1 MIRRSPVAVAAI
13 LAAMIP
19 AAAPVGAAPAR
30 IVSMNL
36 CADELL
42 LRLAPP
48 GRLVSVTWLAAGPAA
63 IDAGAAA
70 GLALNHGRAEEI
82 ARLRPDL
89 VVAGRYTTA
98 TTTAML
104 RRAGIPVQLLDE
116 ATSLDGIRDQVTS
129 LAAAVGNPDAGRDML
144 ARMDAMLAAARPAP
158 DDPGGMPGVVVLR
171 PGGGVAGA
179 GTLQDEILTAA
190 GLRNLAPDAPV
201 DGDGRIGL
209 ERLLRLKPE
218 LLILDSDGDAPPA
231 LAREVLDHPAFRSR
245 QAGIT
250 IASLPAALWVCPGP
264 WVAEAVARL
273 SAARRM
279 ALARRGA
286 DQ

>member
-1 MIRRSPVAVAAI
+1 MIRRSPVAVAAMI

-19 AAAPVGAAPAR
+19 AAAPVGAAPTR

-70 GLALNHGRAEEI
+70 GLTLNHGRAEEI

-104 RRAGIPVQLLDE
+104 RRAGIPVRLLDE

-129 LAAAVGNPDAGRDML
+129 LAATVGNPDAGVAML

-158 DDPGGMPGVVVLR
+158 DDQGGMPGWWYCGPAAALPAPARFRTRSLR
-171 PGGGVAGA
+171 P
-179 GTLQDEILTAA
+179 
-190 GLRNLAPDAPV
+190 
-201 DGDGRIGL
+201 
-209 ERLLRLKPE
+209 
-218 LLILDSDGDAPPA
+218 PA
-231 LAREVLDHPAFRSR
+231 CA
-245 QAGIT
+245 I
-250 IASLPAALWVCPGP
+250 W
-264 WVAEAVARL
+264 
-273 SAARRM
+273 RRM
-279 ALARRGA
+279 HRWMAMAASAWNGCCG
-286 DQ
+286 